1 MSEAHRKELN
11 VLTSYRLNDFKKK
24 AAFTLAE
31 GATHVDMSD
40 NIRRVAFTLA
50 EVLITLGI
58 IGVVA
63 AMTIPTLIA
72 NYQEKQTVTA
82 LKKAYSTLSQA
93 YKMATVENGVGSKW
107 SYPAGSSAASVV
119 LFEKLEP
126 YMRLNKT
133 CIQAEGCMADGYG
146 LIDGRALSDVSP
158 AGDYGSET
166 RYTKAVLSDGSSVL
180 FYSYGNDYRYKSEQ
194 EGFSSNNWAIGTA
207 VVDVNGLSGPNV
219 AGRDLFTFIFTD
231 NGVIPYGYPG
241 LKYKAEDE
249 DGNEIRVDDPLSN
262 CNRKKCYGYCESC
275 TAWVIEHQNLDYLH
289 CDDLSWDGKHKCSD

>member
-1 MSEAHRKELN
+1 
-11 VLTSYRLNDFKKK
+11 
-24 AAFTLAE
+24 
-31 GATHVDMSD
+31 
-40 NIRRVAFTLA
+40 
-50 EVLITLGI
+50 
-58 IGVVA
+58 
-63 AMTIPTLIA
+63 
-72 NYQEKQTVTA
+72 
-82 LKKAYSTLSQA
+82 
-93 YKMATVENGVGSKW
+93 
-107 SYPAGSSAASVV
+107 
-119 LFEKLEP
+119 
-126 YMRLNKT
+126 MRLNKT
-133 CIQAEGCMADGYG
+133 CIQADGCMADGYG